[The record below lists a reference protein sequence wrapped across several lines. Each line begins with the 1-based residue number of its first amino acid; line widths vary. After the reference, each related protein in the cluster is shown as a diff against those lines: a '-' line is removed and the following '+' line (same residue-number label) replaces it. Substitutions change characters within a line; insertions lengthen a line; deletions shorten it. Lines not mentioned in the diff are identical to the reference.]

1 MEFLKKILLS
11 AGILLISIQ
20 LIQAQEY
27 LKQQDAFRKSYE
39 AEAKKEYTNAIN
51 SLKVV
56 YDDKSYELNLRLGW
70 LNYLTGNYNDSR
82 SFYTKATAL
91 MPYSIEAKIG
101 LAYPLAAQGNINE
114 VVVLYEKILEIAPN
128 YSIALFKLGM
138 IHYEKGDFE
147 KALKYFE
154 KVANLW
160 PFDYDAL
167 VMLGWTYYRLN
178 NVREARVLFQKALLH
193 TPDGKSAIEGLNLL
207 K

>member
-1 MEFLKKILLS
+1 MELLKRVILS
-11 AGILLISIQ
+11 ACIIVISNQ
-20 LIQAQEY
+20 VMQAQEY
-27 LKQQDAFRKSYE
+27 LKQQDAFKKSYE
-39 AEAKKEYTNAIN
+39 AEAKKEYTNAI
-51 SLKVV
+51 SLLKAV
-56 YDDKSYELNLRLGW
+56 YDEKSYEVNLRLGW

-82 SFYTKATAL
+82 SYYTKATSI

-101 LAYPLAAQGNINE
+101 LAYPLAAQGNMNE
-114 VVVLYEKILEIAPN
+114 VVILYEKILEITPN

-138 IHYEKGDFE
+138 IHYERSDFE

-178 NVREARVLFQKALLH
+178 NVREARVLFQKALLN
-193 TPDGKSAIEGLNLL
+193 TPDGKSAIEGLSLL